1 MTTAVVLQARLGS
14 TRLPGKVLALVGGH
28 TVLAHCIT
36 RLRAH
41 SHLPIIVATTTEPED
56 DLVAREAQRCDADV
70 LRGPVDDV
78 LRRFAM
84 AVKAYGL
91 EDLIRATADN
101 PAVDLD
107 APLRTLALLHF
118 TGAHH
123 IVERGLPI
131 GTAVEAVSAK
141 AILQADELATEPYD
155 REHVTPY
162 IRRAPRFRAM
172 DGLAP
177 GHVRA
182 AKLRLT
188 VDTAEDLDFMRR
200 ALAAAGDGVAADPLP
215 LSAIIAAARTLEP
228 LTSARRPS
236 KTEIR

>member
-1 MTTAVVLQARLGS
+1 MTAAVVLQARMGS
-14 TRLPGKVLALVGGH
+14 TRLPGKVLALVGGR
-28 TVLAHCIT
+28 TMLAHCIN
-36 RLRAH
+36 RLRAQ
-41 SHLPIIVATTTEPED
+41 SNLPVIVATTTEPED
-56 DLVAREAQRCDADV
+56 DLVARETERCGADV
-70 LRGPVDDV
+70 LRGPADDV
-78 LRRFAM
+78 LGRFAM

-91 EDLIRATADN
+91 DDLIRATADN

-131 GTAVEAVSAK
+131 GAAVEAVSAR
-141 AILQADELATEPYD
+141 AILQADELATDPYD

-162 IRRAPRFRAM
+162 IRREERFRTM
-172 DGLAP
+172 DGIAP

-182 AKLRLT
+182 PKLRLT
-188 VDTAEDLDFMRR
+188 VDTAEDLDFVRR
-200 ALAAAGDGVAADPLP
+200 AFAVVDVADPAP

-228 LTSARRPS
+228 LTTVRRTS
-236 KTEIR
+236 KTETR

>member
-1 MTTAVVLQARLGS
+1 MTAAVVLQARMGS
-14 TRLPGKVLALVGGH
+14 TRLPGKVLALVGGR
-28 TVLAHCIT
+28 TMLAHCIN
-36 RLRAH
+36 RLRAQ
-41 SHLPIIVATTTEPED
+41 SNLPVIVATTTEPED
-56 DLVAREAQRCDADV
+56 DLVARETERCGADV
-70 LRGPVDDV
+70 LRGPADDV
-78 LRRFAM
+78 LGRFAM

-91 EDLIRATADN
+91 DDLIRATADN

-131 GTAVEAVSAK
+131 GAAVEAVSAK
-141 AILQADELATEPYD
+141 AILQADEFATEPYD

-162 IRRAPRFRAM
+162 IRREERFRTM
-172 DGLAP
+172 DGIAP

-182 AKLRLT
+182 PKLRLT
-188 VDTAEDLDFMRR
+188 VDTAEDLDFVRR
-200 ALAAAGDGVAADPLP
+200 AFAVVDVADPAP

-228 LTSARRPS
+228 LTTARRTS
-236 KTEIR
+236 KTETR

>member
-1 MTTAVVLQARLGS
+1 MTAAVVLQARMGS
-14 TRLPGKVLALVGGH
+14 TRLPGKVLALVGGR
-28 TVLAHCIT
+28 TMLAHCIN
-36 RLRAH
+36 RLRAQ
-41 SHLPIIVATTTEPED
+41 SNLPVIVATTTEPED
-56 DLVAREAQRCDADV
+56 DLVARETERCGADV
-70 LRGPVDDV
+70 LRGPADDV
-78 LRRFAM
+78 LGRFAM

-91 EDLIRATADN
+91 DDLIRATADN

-131 GTAVEAVSAK
+131 GTAVEAVSAR
-141 AILQADELATEPYD
+141 AILQADELATDPYD

-162 IRRAPRFRAM
+162 IRREERFRTM
-172 DGLAP
+172 DGIAP

-182 AKLRLT
+182 PKLRLT
-188 VDTAEDLDFMRR
+188 VDTAEDLDFVRR
-200 ALAAAGDGVAADPLP
+200 AFAVVDVADPAP

-228 LTSARRPS
+228 LTTARRTS
-236 KTEIR
+236 KTETR